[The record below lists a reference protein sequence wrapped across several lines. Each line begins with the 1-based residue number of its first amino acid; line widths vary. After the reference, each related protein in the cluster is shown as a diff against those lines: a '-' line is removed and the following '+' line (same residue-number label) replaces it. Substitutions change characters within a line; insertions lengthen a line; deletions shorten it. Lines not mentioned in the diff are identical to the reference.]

1 MTEDARRPAIRI
13 RSATEA
19 DVPLLLTFIR
29 ELAQYEKAPERVS
42 TNEER
47 LQGTLFGSRPYA
59 EAVIAFQ
66 DSSPV
71 AFAIYY
77 FTYQSSV
84 GLPGLY
90 LEDIL
95 VREAWRGAGVG
106 RQMLGFLA
114 RQAIEHGCG
123 RMEWSVLNWNKLAMG
138 FYEKLG
144 AEPMRDW
151 TVFRFSKDKLK
162 ELASESSHPE
172 A

>member
-1 MTEDARRPAIRI
+1 MTEDARRRTLRI
-13 RSATEA
+13 EPATEA

-29 ELAQYEKAPERVS
+29 ELAQHEKAPERVL
-42 TNEER
+42 TNEGR
-47 LQGTLFGSRPYA
+47 LRATLFGPRPYA
-59 EAVIAFQ
+59 EAVIGFA
-66 DSSPV
+66 DNLPV

-95 VREAWRGAGVG
+95 VREAWRGSGVG
-106 RQMLGFLA
+106 RQMLAFLG
-114 RQAIEHGCG
+114 RKAIEHDCG
-123 RMEWSVLNWNKLAMG
+123 RMEWSVLNWNEPAMT
-138 FYEKLG
+138 FYRKLG

-151 TVFRFSKDKLK
+151 TVFRLSKDKLN
-162 ELASESSHPE
+162 ELASESSHSE